1 MFEDVVFIDHGCL
14 FKMACAQTHVAAWE
28 EQKRLSCFLEEDL
41 AEFKA
46 KEDYFTC
53 NWDEACLLSCDG
65 NVKVL
70 GGAGKRKQ
78 GGG

>member
-1 MFEDVVFIDHGCL
+1 
-14 FKMACAQTHVAAWE
+14 MACAQTHVAAWE
-28 EQKRLSCFLEEDL
+28 EQKRLSCLSEEDL

-53 NWDEACLLSCDG
+53 NLDEASLLCSEG

-70 GGAGKRKQ
+70 GGAGKRKHEKNVADTNDSITL
-78 GGG
+78 GRI